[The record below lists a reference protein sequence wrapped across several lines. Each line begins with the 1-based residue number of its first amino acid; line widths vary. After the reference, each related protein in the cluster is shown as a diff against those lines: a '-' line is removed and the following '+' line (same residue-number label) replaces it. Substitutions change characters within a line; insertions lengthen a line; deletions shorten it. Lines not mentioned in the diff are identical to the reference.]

1 MVLQPLLFALKGIP
15 QVKYE
20 KKLMILPVSLLFSQH
35 CDIIWPKFCP
45 KTTFDLIF
53 LLVSSEGDS
62 INTKKFNWNP
72 VALKK
77 MC

>member
-20 KKLMILPVSLLFSQH
+20 KKLMILPVSLLLIL
-35 CDIIWPKFCP
+35 IIWPKFCP
-45 KTTFDLIF
+45 KTTSDLIF
-53 LLVSSEGDS
+53 LLVSSEGNS

-77 MC
+77 IC